1 MWDSHEISCCG
12 SCQLLSTFS
21 TCSQILKLPE
31 SPRMQLP
38 TELSVALRCVPS
50 KKATKTEKAK
60 KAEVE
65 VKVLTAKNLPY
76 KKQGTRDSFVK
87 WCVKLFIK

>member
-1 MWDSHEISCCG
+1 V
-12 SCQLLSTFS
+12 
-21 TCSQILKLPE
+21 PE

-87 WCVKLFIK
+87 WCVKLCIK